1 MADLLETVTQSLL
14 SQLLDIPVIRSQQD
28 GPRPTLP
35 YASYQI
41 NSRVTV
47 GSDHYGRVDGL
58 GLMPIKGTRE
68 GTILVNIFGENAREY
83 ADNLVNTMRRVT
95 SHYLMRRLN
104 LIISQTSTVRDLTA
118 LRDSARF
125 ESMANV
131 DLTYRYTARYS
142 DDVGVIETV
151 SASGKL
157 DNDKTNY
164 TLKGQ

>member
-58 GLMPIKGTRE
+58 GLMPI
-68 GTILVNIFGENAREY
+68 
-83 ADNLVNTMRRVT
+83 
-95 SHYLMRRLN
+95 
-104 LIISQTSTVRDLTA
+104 
-118 LRDSARF
+118 
-125 ESMANV
+125 
-131 DLTYRYTARYS
+131 
-142 DDVGVIETV
+142 
-151 SASGKL
+151 
-157 DNDKTNY
+157 
-164 TLKGQ
+164 